1 MSNLSS
7 EQIESLIQGDKI
19 HRAVYSDPAIF
30 ELEMKQLFGKAWLL
44 LGHESQVSKPGD
56 YFCTEMA
63 RQPVIVSLH
72 EDGSLNVLFNRCT
85 HRGAKVCHEDKGNA
99 KQFVCPYHGW
109 SFENNGNLRFVPL
122 AQNYG
127 TDPTSNP
134 NLNLAPVGR
143 VDTYRGFIFASL
155 ASEGLPLLEFL
166 GNITTSFDDLVD
178 RSPTGEIEIAGG
190 VFKHAYNG
198 NWKLVLENHN
208 DTVHPAFVHASS
220 VYAASAAHDAPNS
233 QVADISIRQMRQN
246 GASSEV
252 WENLGLWTAG
262 EGHSFMGDYH
272 DDKRLVAGAKNPV
285 FEEYAELL
293 TARIGEERTHDVL
306 SVSRFNS
313 IVYPN
318 CSFMSQFRQ
327 LRIVHPISVDR
338 TVVYTYSF
346 KMKGAP
352 ARLYEDTIA
361 FGNVV
366 NGTASWVLTDDLEVY
381 ERVQEGLEG
390 QLSDWVYIGRGFG
403 DDRTDDFG
411 MQRGGSGISE
421 IHIRNQFAAWKK
433 YMTANDQKTE
443 KA

>member
-313 IVYPN
+313 IVYPELLIHEPVPPVAHRASDLGGQN
-318 CSFMSQFRQ
+318 GRLHLFVQDERRSCPP
-327 LRIVHPISVDR
+327 LRRHDCIR
-338 TVVYTYSF
+338 
-346 KMKGAP
+346 
-352 ARLYEDTIA
+352 
-361 FGNVV
+361 
-366 NGTASWVLTDDLEVY
+366 
-381 ERVQEGLEG
+381 
-390 QLSDWVYIGRGFG
+390 
-403 DDRTDDFG
+403 
-411 MQRGGSGISE
+411 QRGERNGIVGAHRRSGSLRTRAGRTRRSAE
-421 IHIRNQFAAWKK
+421 RLGLHRTRLRRRQ
-433 YMTANDQKTE
+433 DG
-443 KA
+443 